1 MVAELGFEP
10 RQTESESVVL
20 PLHNSA
26 TFEHN
31 YSFFFANVK
40 RFFRS
45 FTTFFKKE
53 PAKGVLPPQCVLS
66 GRCRPAIWPS
76 SAAIGRGSSLWG
88 AAAAPLVILPAA
100 RPVAWPAVRLAP
112 YGRRMVCALP
122 VFVCPFRLICFCLVC
137 FFAPDSAEGLR
148 VYRLLLHLRCPPL
161 GAVRLSGARPLC
173 RSLYCPLR
181 GPPRG
186 LRSAGFL
193 CAHSGLSVFVLFVF

>member
-10 RQTESESVVL
+10 RQTESESAVL

-100 RPVAWPAVRLAP
+100 RPAARSALCRFLVCPFRPVCFCLVCFLIQYSAEGLRLYRLLLRFSVPAIGRGPSLWGAAAAWSA
-112 YGRRMVCALP
+112 ALP
-122 VFVCPFRLICFCLVC
+122 VFVCPFRPVCFCLVC
-137 FFAPDSAEGLR
+137 F
-148 VYRLLLHLRCPPL
+148 LLQI
-161 GAVRLSGARPLC
+161 ATKA
-173 RSLYCPLR
+173 
-181 GPPRG
+181 
-186 LRSAGFL
+186 
-193 CAHSGLSVFVLFVF
+193 